1 MKRYK
6 GVSVLLAGL
15 LAVSTGVI
23 EVHADKLSN
32 NGEEISNPYGDSGL
46 PSSFTTGEYYDCA
59 VPYGMTIEEIGGY
72 ANGVTYDPYGYGAM
86 PAGREKNI
94 PGYWFNYE
102 GDFIGSGSFSNLSS
116 RVLGSKGVSSYESD
130 TGASIVTVNDVDFYV
145 TAVQPFFYNCDK
157 ADKDGFAGCTELD
170 QFNIDPVGHLI
181 DVIFTDGTCLH
192 YICGDINSINH
203 TNGGPAENPPRE
215 VVWTFTDMKCPQYK
229 NLFSAAGGNTLEVWG
244 QNGCSSKLAEKYNLG
259 SEADKNHIAYYRM
272 YNLSVND
279 DFEASSDEA
288 KSVSYNVG
296 DIDASA
302 VKKKNKD
309 VNTASDGEEIRIL
322 KQWELPGMPRESVL
336 TADVALPELVDRSN
350 LTAVELNTVTQVK
363 DDIKLR
369 NSFNVWT
376 DVRVA
381 FVFFGLLLI
390 VYSFIMVLALLFDM
404 VNNFFN
410 FSLVNFITLGSVHY
424 SRAIET
430 PLEEGRYVGAKR
442 VVVTIC
448 VLFAVG
454 CLLVSGGVLPPLL
467 RLIYRVYS
475 KFMV

>member
-6 GVSVLLAGL
+6 GISVLLAGL
-15 LAVSTGVI
+15 LVVSMGVI

-181 DVIFTDGTCLH
+181 DVIFTDL
-192 YICGDINSINH
+192 S
-203 TNGGPAENPPRE
+203 
-215 VVWTFTDMKCPQYK
+215 
-229 NLFSAAGGNTLEVWG
+229 SAL
-244 QNGCSSKLAEKYNLG
+244 
-259 SEADKNHIAYYRM
+259 IA
-272 YNLSVND
+272 
-279 DFEASSDEA
+279 
-288 KSVSYNVG
+288 
-296 DIDASA
+296 
-302 VKKKNKD
+302 
-309 VNTASDGEEIRIL
+309 
-322 KQWELPGMPRESVL
+322 
-336 TADVALPELVDRSN
+336 
-350 LTAVELNTVTQVK
+350 
-363 DDIKLR
+363 
-369 NSFNVWT
+369 
-376 DVRVA
+376 
-381 FVFFGLLLI
+381 I
-390 VYSFIMVLALLFDM
+390 V
-404 VNNFFN
+404 
-410 FSLVNFITLGSVHY
+410 
-424 SRAIET
+424 
-430 PLEEGRYVGAKR
+430 
-442 VVVTIC
+442 
-448 VLFAVG
+448 
-454 CLLVSGGVLPPLL
+454 
-467 RLIYRVYS
+467 
-475 KFMV
+475 